1 VTIHIPSEW
10 AEYERVQ
17 LEFDSTGESMVYSTD
32 GFPLH
37 GLTGG
42 YGGDRRVEFII
53 PEAQRK
59 AGVAHYFIEATCN
72 KLGGQNDIHAPD
84 DNQYYR
90 LNSADLVVP
99 NMEAWRLMWDFNTLK
114 GLLDALPGDTPLAMR
129 CQYVANEI
137 MNIFVPTD
145 PDSIKKARKAAETI
159 LGENWET
166 MMEDDSQKAEN
177 QQGTLWGIG
186 HWYVIHHNFGPTHD
200 VPLMCSHIDTA
211 WLWPFSVTQQK
222 SARSWSTQLDLMN
235 RYPEHRFSAT
245 QAQQFK
251 WLEQLYPELFDKL
264 KERVTEGKFQPLGAT
279 WVEMD
284 VNMPSGESLVRQ
296 FLYGQRYF
304 ESRFGFRSDTFV
316 LPDTCKLLLVRPS

>member
-1 VTIHIPSEW
+1 MSFKSKHSKLPDYPQLSHEARKSLSMRAKRTLISRTQTSRLDQEPTERVHRKSTHPYDQGIDTQGGHFADDNLSAVMFHHQRDGDDFVQLQVWSAPGRSKPTFEEAKRATYKPTKKGESFGPSWTNHWFKVTIHIPSEW
-10 AEYERVQ
+10 SEYERVQ
-17 LEFDSTGESMVYSTD
+17 LEFDSTGESMVYNTD
-32 GFPLH
+32 GYPLH

-42 YGGDRRVEFII
+42 FGQDRRVEFII

-90 LNSADLVVP
+90 LNTADLVVP

-114 GLLDALPGDTPLAMR
+114 GLLDALPSDTPLAMR

-159 LGENWET
+159 LGENWES
-166 MMEDDSQKAEN
+166 MMEDDSQAPEK

-186 HWYVIHHNFGPTHD
+186 HW
-200 VPLMCSHIDTA
+200 
-211 WLWPFSVTQQK
+211 
-222 SARSWSTQLDLMN
+222 
-235 RYPEHRFSAT
+235 
-245 QAQQFK
+245 
-251 WLEQLYPELFDKL
+251 
-264 KERVTEGKFQPLGAT
+264 
-279 WVEMD
+279 
-284 VNMPSGESLVRQ
+284 
-296 FLYGQRYF
+296 
-304 ESRFGFRSDTFV
+304 
-316 LPDTCKLLLVRPS
+316 